1 MDKTMPS
8 DGIVVGSTPAGCTTK
23 ETSFVYQAKR
33 GFFLL
38 FGAKHT

>member
-1 MDKTMPS
+1 MNFLISSLRSNPLLF
-8 DGIVVGSTPAGCTTK
+8 VTK